1 MDKRKRRRV
10 KLVSRE
16 KRKSKAVSQESTHES
31 SSNIED
37 EAWMLNEFIALE
49 TQKKQFSSL

>member
-1 MDKRKRRRV
+1 MAKRKRRRV